1 MRKMTFYCD
10 RCGKE
15 ITELVHN
22 LGIRFLDQNGYN
34 IDETE
39 WGGEFCKDCYEE
51 IEGMVVFMVK
61 NPTIHYAENG
71 EPIKKKDAKKAAA
84 RKLDLDLG
92 KVGALLRANWSIKE
106 IAKEMNCSEQTMYNH
121 KDEAL
126 SLVNNNQEVKS

>member
-1 MRKMTFYCD
+1 MRKIMWICD

-15 ITELVHN
+15 IPEVINN
-22 LGIRFLDQNGYN
+22 LGTRYLDQDGYTN
-34 IDETE
+34 EAE
-39 WGGEFCKDCYEE
+39 WSAELCKDCYEE
-51 IEGMVVFMVK
+51 VDNMVAFMVK

-106 IAKEMNCSEQTMYNH
+106 IAKKMNCSEQTIYNH
-121 KDEAL
+121 RDEAL
-126 SLVNNNQEVKS
+126 SLVNNNQEV